1 MKRRR
6 RRRTV
11 AMRGQLKAAFLLALA
26 WPVVSAPFPCLGKL
40 VRGTTCMCLEHGWRC
55 SRPGLSLRG
64 GADEEERDTGE
75 GSGGSDL
82 RRGSRVGGVS
92 YEEEETSFGTRQ
104 LRALHLEEDTGSESS
119 IFVEVPPASP
129 MPGAATPFRDH
140 GDEDRGDVSEDTA
153 SSTKSPDGDGQDD
166 REDGEEEEEDEGR
179 EGPDSGW
186 FHAAVRSQI
195 AWQPSLTQCVVPSPR
210 PLRNGLLHLRVAPS
224 PLQTEGK
231 DPETTACVPAERIR
245 KTGRKK
251 DNHAT
256 GPERAGLI
264 ADQRQHGESD
274 DGEAAHDAGEPG
286 VCARVCVRVCVCV

>member
-26 WPVVSAPFPCLGKL
+26 WPVVSAPFPCLEKL
-40 VRGTTCMCLEHGWRC
+40 DRGTTCMCLEHGWRC

-129 MPGAATPFRDH
+129 RLGAATPFRDH
-140 GDEDRGDVSEDTA
+140 GDEDRGDVSEDAA
-153 SSTKSPDGDGQDD
+153 SSAL
-166 REDGEEEEEDEGR
+166 REEKGR
-179 EGPDSGW
+179 EGTDSGW
-186 FHAAVRSQI
+186 FHAAVQSQI

-231 DPETTACVPAERIR
+231 DPETTACVPTRRIR
-245 KTGRKK
+245 KTGSKK

-256 GPERAGLI
+256 GPERASLI

-286 VCARVCVRVCVCV
+286 VCACVCVRVCVCVQHMTPMI